1 MTEQTQP
8 RRALNSL
15 TGKVGGLRTR
25 MVIAFVLK
33 GVAAVASFGLNWLI
47 ARHFGAHG
55 VGQFALALTTTV
67 ITFTLA
73 MAGLDTILVRTVA
86 IERARNRPGVARS
99 AVRKIV
105 LHVLPVALVFGG
117 LLFLGRDLVAT
128 YIAHEPTVAP
138 MIGVMAFC
146 VPILAMS
153 KLASAGLRGV
163 DRVGVSLAI
172 DGPIGTSM
180 AAVLL
185 AAATFMGLA
194 QSNLLPGILYSVCWA
209 VAASLGWLVFMR
221 DIRAWGP
228 PQPFNEALWPAGMP
242 VVCSAVSLLFV
253 DWFVMLQLSSERTV
267 AEAGLF
273 RVAFQI
279 VATLN
284 LIIAASESIL
294 SPVIAESFARGDKY
308 RISRIS
314 RLTVVGMMAV
324 GSPILLAV
332 LFAPHFLMGM
342 FGPDFA
348 EGATA
353 LQILALGQAFN
364 LLTGPAGSILI
375 MTKHERWLLAYAVI
389 SALLAAALAL
399 VLIPLYGVNGAA
411 VAVSGSMIFRKA
423 FAMGLVRWVVG
434 IKIFERKPQ
443 T

>member
-1 MTEQTQP
+1 
-8 RRALNSL
+8 
-15 TGKVGGLRTR
+15 
-25 MVIAFVLK
+25 
-33 GVAAVASFGLNWLI
+33 
-47 ARHFGAHG
+47 
-55 VGQFALALTTTV
+55 
-67 ITFTLA
+67 
-73 MAGLDTILVRTVA
+73 
-86 IERARNRPGVARS
+86 
-99 AVRKIV
+99 
-105 LHVLPVALVFGG
+105 
-117 LLFLGRDLVAT
+117 
-128 YIAHEPTVAP
+128 
-138 MIGVMAFC
+138 
-146 VPILAMS
+146 MS

-228 PQPFNEALWPAGMP
+228 PQSFNEALWPAGMP